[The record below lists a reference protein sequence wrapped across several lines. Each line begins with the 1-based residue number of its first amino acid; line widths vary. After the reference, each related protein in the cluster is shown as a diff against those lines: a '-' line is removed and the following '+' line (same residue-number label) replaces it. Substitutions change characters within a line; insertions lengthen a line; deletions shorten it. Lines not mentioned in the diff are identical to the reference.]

1 MYFSPHGG
9 KKPENKKVPINTEV
23 LIDTV
28 KQENEDPENGNLE
41 TVILFY
47 IIRACMRQIS
57 GVDEFVNNEMKMFLT
72 LESRE
77 NIMQLN

>member
-1 MYFSPHGG
+1 
-9 KKPENKKVPINTEV
+9 VPISTEV

-28 KQENEDPENGNLE
+28 IQENDDSGNGNLE

-57 GVDEFVNNEMKMFLT
+57 GVEGFVIIGMKMLLT
-72 LESRE
+72 LKARE
-77 NIMQLN
+77 DIMQLN

>member
-1 MYFSPHGG
+1 M
-9 KKPENKKVPINTEV
+9 PISTEV

-28 KQENEDPENGNLE
+28 IQENDDSGNGNLE

-57 GVDEFVNNEMKMFLT
+57 GVDGFVIIGMKMLLT

-77 NIMQLN
+77 DIMQLN

>member
-1 MYFSPHGG
+1 MS
-9 KKPENKKVPINTEV
+9 ISTEV

-47 IIRACMRQIS
+47 IIRACVRQIS
-57 GVDEFVNNEMKMFLT
+57 VVEGFVIIGMKMLLT
-72 LESRE
+72 LKARE